1 MEAWVY
7 ILRCADGTL
16 YTGWTFDTEARLC
29 VHNSG
34 KGARYT
40 ASRLPVEMVYRER
53 GASKSDALRR
63 ERRIKRMRRS
73 AKERLIAGACSG
85 SLPE

>member
-16 YTGWTFDTEARLC
+16 YTGWTFEPEARLRA
-29 VHNSG
+29 HNG
-34 KGARYT
+34 KKGARYT

-53 GASKSDALRR
+53 VASKSEALRL

-73 AKERLIAGACSG
+73 VKERLVAGVPPA
-85 SLPE
+85 LPEE

>member
-16 YTGWTFDTEARLC
+16 YTGWTFDTEARLAA
-29 VHNSG
+29 HNGG

-53 GASKSDALRR
+53 VASKNEALRR

-73 AKERLIAGACSG
+73 AKEQLVAEALSPISA
-85 SLPE
+85 E

>member
-16 YTGWTFDTEARLC
+16 YTGWTFDTEARLAA
-29 VHNSG
+29 HNCG

-53 GASKSDALRR
+53 VASKNEALRR
-63 ERRIKRMRRS
+63 EHRIKRMRRT
-73 AKERLIAGACSG
+73 AKERLVAETPFGISA
-85 SLPE
+85 E

>member
-16 YTGWTFDTEARLC
+16 YTGWTFDTEARLAA
-29 VHNSG
+29 HNGG

-53 GASKSDALRR
+53 VASKNEALRR
-63 ERRIKRMRRS
+63 ERRIKRMRRG
-73 AKERLIAGACSG
+73 AKERLIAETCSG
-85 SLPE
+85 SLAE

>member
-7 ILRCADGTL
+7 ILRCEDGTL
-16 YTGWTFDTEARLC
+16 YTGWTFDTEARLAA
-29 VHNSG
+29 HNCG

-53 GASKSDALRR
+53 VASKSEALRR
-63 ERRIKRMRRS
+63 ERGIKRMRRS
-73 AKERLIAGACSG
+73 LKERIITESG
-85 SLPE
+85 SALPK

>member
-1 MEAWVY
+1 VEAWVY

-16 YTGWTFDTEARLC
+16 YTGWTFDTEARLSA
-29 VHNSG
+29 HNSG

-53 GASKSDALRR
+53 VASKSDALRR

-73 AKERLIAGACSG
+73 AKEQLITDTCSG